1 MDTGLEGRTAI
12 VTGGARGI
20 GLACATAL
28 AGEGARLVIA
38 DVDGAA
44 AETSAAGL
52 PGDAIG
58 LGVDVTDTAD
68 VAGMVDETVARFGSL
83 DVLVTCAGIFH
94 ATPFDEITV
103 EEWDRVQAV
112 NLRGTFLCAQTAL
125 RVMIPQGH
133 GRIVTVASLAAQTG
147 GLAAGASYAASK
159 GGVIALTKSIARY
172 AGPHGVTANTVNP
185 GVIDS
190 AMIAAWPAGRKEETT
205 KATPLHRVGA
215 PEEVAAVVVWLAS
228 DAASFVHG
236 ARVDVNGGLLMD

>member
-1 MDTGLEGRTAI
+1 MDAGLAGRTAI

-28 AGEGARLVIA
+28 AEEGARLVVA
-38 DVDGAA
+38 DVDGDAA
-44 AETSAAGL
+44 ATAAAALSGE
-52 PGDAIG
+52 AIG
-58 LGVDVTDTAD
+58 LGVDVTDAAG
-68 VAGMVDETVARFGSL
+68 VAGMVDQTVARFGGVH
-83 DVLVTCAGIFH
+83 VLVTCAGIFH

-112 NLRGTFLCAQTAL
+112 NLKGTFLCAQTVL
-125 RVMIPQGH
+125 RVMIPQRY
-133 GRIVTVASLAAQTG
+133 GRIVTIASLAAQTG

-159 GGVIALTKSIARY
+159 GGVIALTKSIARF
-172 AGPHGVTANTVNP
+172 AGQHGVTANTVNP

-190 AMIAAWPAGRKEETT
+190 AMVAAWPAGRREEATA
-205 KATPLHRVGA
+205 ATPLRRVGA
-215 PEEVAAVVVWLAS
+215 PGEVAAAVVWLAS